1 MGVQIMHAFL
11 FALNFIIVL
20 RAQKN
25 TCVTFTILYI
35 LYITFEEIIL
45 YNFTIPIS

>member
-11 FALNFIIVL
+11 CELNFTIVL

-25 TCVTFTILYI
+25 ICVTFTILYI
-35 LYITFEEIIL
+35 LYITFKEIIL